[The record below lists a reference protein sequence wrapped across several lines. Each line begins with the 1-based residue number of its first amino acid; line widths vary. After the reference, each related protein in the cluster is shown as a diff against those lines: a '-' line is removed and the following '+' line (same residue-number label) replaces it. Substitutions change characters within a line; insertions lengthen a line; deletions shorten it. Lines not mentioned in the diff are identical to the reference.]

1 MRRESNEKTAARKKE
16 AEEPAAEEQI
26 VGKIEMD
33 LTNAENGNERTDE
46 NDAVSGGTGG
56 QTDHEAGP
64 DLQHGQHDPP
74 GGEERMNDIEIMR
87 AASMERIQLNRQK
100 AIENAKNAV
109 IKVKKRRT
117 DRFTQQVQMN
127 DTDMLLYSIANSLL
141 AIAQGMK

>member
-1 MRRESNEKTAARKKE
+1 
-16 AEEPAAEEQI
+16 
-26 VGKIEMD
+26 
-33 LTNAENGNERTDE
+33 
-46 NDAVSGGTGG
+46 
-56 QTDHEAGP
+56 
-64 DLQHGQHDPP
+64 
-74 GGEERMNDIEIMR
+74 MNDIEIMR

>member
-1 MRRESNEKTAARKKE
+1 
-16 AEEPAAEEQI
+16 
-26 VGKIEMD
+26 
-33 LTNAENGNERTDE
+33 
-46 NDAVSGGTGG
+46 
-56 QTDHEAGP
+56 
-64 DLQHGQHDPP
+64 
-74 GGEERMNDIEIMR
+74 MNDIEIMR
-87 AASMERIQLNRQK
+87 AESMERVQLNRLK

>member
-1 MRRESNEKTAARKKE
+1 
-16 AEEPAAEEQI
+16 
-26 VGKIEMD
+26 
-33 LTNAENGNERTDE
+33 
-46 NDAVSGGTGG
+46 
-56 QTDHEAGP
+56 
-64 DLQHGQHDPP
+64 
-74 GGEERMNDIEIMR
+74 MNDIEIMR

-117 DRFTQQVQMN
+117 DRFIKQVQMN